1 MEKSILLY
9 KMVQE
14 GLSGGVTPE
23 QRLGWDHGANPEAA
37 RESVP
42 TKEGARCVREQQGG
56 QCSWR
61 RVTPGQSRGEG
72 TRNRSGATA
81 HFSF

>member
-23 QRLGWDHGANPEAA
+23 QRLVWDHGANPEAA

-42 TKEGARCVREQQGG
+42 TKEGARCV
-56 QCSWR
+56 
-61 RVTPGQSRGEG
+61 
-72 TRNRSGATA
+72 
-81 HFSF
+81 